1 MYQRSPDTHNQTMP
15 QRCLTKP
22 HTELK
27 HVVPKPHTTQIM
39 RSGKFGKQKLK
50 SLTDTVCSNNFI
62 RSRRPVPLLAPC
74 LVPFPPR
81 SA

>member
-27 HVVPKPHTTQIM
+27 HVVPKPHT
-39 RSGKFGKQKLK
+39 
-50 SLTDTVCSNNFI
+50 
-62 RSRRPVPLLAPC
+62 
-74 LVPFPPR
+74 PPPTPHTR
-81 SA
+81 QVSTTHAGETNKKKKKRD